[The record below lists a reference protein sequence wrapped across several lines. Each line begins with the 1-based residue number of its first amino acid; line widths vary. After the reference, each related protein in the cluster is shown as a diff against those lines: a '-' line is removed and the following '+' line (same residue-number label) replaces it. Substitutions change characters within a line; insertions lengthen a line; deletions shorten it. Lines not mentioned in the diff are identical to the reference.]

1 MIRPNNRKQ
10 TQRNFNMDERTQFEQ
25 EQREFENLANE
36 ALDEACYYIQTKLG
50 IQSGDYASLFFSDG
64 VIVELFKKYINEE
77 VYLNILSKEQLIDR
91 LIQDDIKDSSK
102 EFLEQIFRDGFLG
115 YKNQTLD
122 DLKSEWFQR
131 LENR

>member
-1 MIRPNNRKQ
+1 
-10 TQRNFNMDERTQFEQ
+10 MDERTQFEQ

>member
-1 MIRPNNRKQ
+1 
-10 TQRNFNMDERTQFEQ
+10 MDERTQFEQ

-91 LIQDDIKDSSK
+91 LIQDDIKDSNK

-115 YKNQTLD
+115 YKNLTLD
-122 DLKSEWFQR
+122 ELKSEWFQR